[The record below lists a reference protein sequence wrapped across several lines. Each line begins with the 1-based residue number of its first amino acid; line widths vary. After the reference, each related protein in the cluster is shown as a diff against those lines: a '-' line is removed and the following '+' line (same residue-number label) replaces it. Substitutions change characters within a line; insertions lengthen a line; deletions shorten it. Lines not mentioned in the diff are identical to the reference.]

1 MSYNI
6 LDAAKDLLTGN
17 LEFASEDV
25 VNKRIAICDPC
36 EVRNSTLNT
45 CTACGC
51 FIPWKTKLQ
60 ESTCPMELW

>member
-1 MSYNI
+1 MSYGL
-6 LDAAKDLLTGN
+6 LDAAKDFLTGS

-25 VNKRIAICDPC
+25 VAKRIAICEPC

-51 FIPWKTKLQ
+51 FLPAKTKLL
-60 ESTCPMELW
+60 EATCPMELW